1 MLGPVGVLENKSRN
15 ADLTPLPKI
24 YYLWIRDTP
33 LHKPQLTSLQQEG
46 YRRLYSRAMEMSDF
60 GVKWVN

>member
-15 ADLTPLPKI
+15 VDLTSLPKI

-33 LHKPQLTSLQQEG
+33 PPQTTINFSPQEG